1 MVSCSSVSHHKAF
14 RLLEA
19 EGLLK
24 SGEFWARFYSNKVA
38 TISVSSLKCVRHPF
52 TSVSQKNDTI
62 CIAYIHISNAMN
74 LKIRASNAPLYNLY
88 TLHMPVCFAESF
100 DLPRKRQARLSVCG
114 HHRALQPPKTQTCTR
129 ALAKPFPP
137 NSATDPCAHPRRGP
151 TRLIRRRRRHTR
163 VHAHRPLRPA
173 PTLAAAPRAHARAPT
188 PTLSGPRR
196 TTQPTHSRRGSSR
209 PTTRRRGHWRF
220 RRAPATT
227 RPGLS
232 ADAARPAPP
241 RQHGLSGPGH
251 SSRPD
256 TPRKPGQAG
265 AAPPR
270 GHLAPRSPRPAPRP
284 QRRRWRRAPPR
295 PSRHEGPTPSRAVP
309 LCRGLGE
316 GRPGSAEVQASSRAA
331 SRPRALRLGAGRG
344 AAVFSPGLARTAHLL
359 PWVSAE

>member
-163 VHAHRPLRPA
+163 MHAHRPLRPA

-270 GHLAPRSPRPAPRP
+270 GHLAPRSPRPA
-284 QRRRWRRAPPR
+284 
-295 PSRHEGPTPSRAVP
+295 V
-309 LCRGLGE
+309 
-316 GRPGSAEVQASSRAA
+316 AS
-331 SRPRALRLGAGRG
+331 PRAEASAPALAPSASTAEPTRRPHPQQGGPALPRAGGG
-344 AAVFSPGLARTAHLL
+344 AAGLR
-359 PWVSAE
+359 